1 MATPLNVTPN
11 RRGLRSRE
19 RVLDAAERVMAED
32 GFEAA
37 TLARVVEE
45 AGVPMSSV
53 YHYYGSKDGI
63 LLAVMERGA
72 ERFFADL
79 PEPDRRLGDSTEH
92 LRTVISAAVQQL
104 ERHPSF
110 LRLMVV
116 FAVQPPRAGDGE
128 VHAVVGRVREMALK
142 RLRRQV
148 GIAFDDDPR
157 SATTN
162 RLARFALAAFD
173 GAFVASQTDTGV
185 TLERLTEPLAPALV
199 AARDALRAG
208 PPRAA
213 RR

>member
-1 MATPLNVTPN
+1 MNVTPN

-19 RVLDAAERVMAED
+19 RVLDAAERVMAEG

-79 PEPDRRLGDSTEH
+79 PDPDRRLGDSTGH
-92 LRTVISAAVQQL
+92 LRTVISAAVRQL
-104 ERHPSF
+104 DSHPNF

-116 FAVQPPRAGDGE
+116 FAVQPPRGGDGE
-128 VHAVVGRVREMALK
+128 VQAVVGRVREMALK
-142 RLRRQV
+142 RLRRQL
-148 GIAFDDDPR
+148 GIAFDDNPR
-157 SATTN
+157 SATTD
-162 RLARFALAAFD
+162 RLARFALAFCD
-173 GAFVASQTDTGV
+173 GAFVASQTDKGV
-185 TLERLTEPLAPALV
+185 SLERLTEPLAPALV
-199 AARDALRAG
+199 AARDALRGAS
-208 PPRAA
+208 PRPAH
-213 RR
+213 R